1 MQRDNLEKELRVL
14 IGKTVD
20 RKGNACNS
28 LNIHFGDVSF
38 WIDPS
43 WRYEANGKIIIAS
56 GDFAAH
62 DSYESKEEYETD
74 FHRCCAVTDPIKGA
88 QLTAVEITP
97 QNDLVMEFSGG
108 QVIRTFHTFIEDNEE
123 NWYVSFFD
131 KSIRYLAL
139 ANEITAEKI
148 TRNKSKQQGPS
159 AGTH

>member
-1 MQRDNLEKELRVL
+1 
-14 IGKTVD
+14 
-20 RKGNACNS
+20 
-28 LNIHFGDVSF
+28 
-38 WIDPS
+38 
-43 WRYEANGKIIIAS
+43 
-56 GDFAAH
+56 AH